1 MFGKK
6 NSFSDCIVKTV
17 MLKLSPICQR
27 FDEKSCKI
35 HVCSHSSSM
44 PPFWIGFWCKNSLPA
59 SKTSFVYPLLGQHSP
74 QTSGFS
80 KIRFRGQG
88 RSFQNKYVV
97 LEGNSVRITKT
108 TLQTKHWDKNNIC
121 YVLPRTDKWV
131 KTLTTGPV
139 PHSKTPFTSGKEQI
153 LSSPFLF
160 LCTYFV
166 PKSVFP

>member
-27 FDEKSCKI
+27 FDEKSGKI
-35 HVCSHSSSM
+35 HVSTRVRCRHLESVSVV
-44 PPFWIGFWCKNSLPA
+44 KKSLQA
-59 SKTSFVYPLLGQHSP
+59 SETLLVYPLRMLGRLSLQS
-74 QTSGFS
+74 SGFL
-80 KIRFRGQG
+80 KPRDT
-88 RSFQNKYVV
+88 NMAVT
-97 LEGNSVRITKT
+97 EGNSVRITKT

-139 PHSKTPFTSGKEQI
+139 PHSKTPFTSG
-153 LSSPFLF
+153 
-160 LCTYFV
+160 
-166 PKSVFP
+166 